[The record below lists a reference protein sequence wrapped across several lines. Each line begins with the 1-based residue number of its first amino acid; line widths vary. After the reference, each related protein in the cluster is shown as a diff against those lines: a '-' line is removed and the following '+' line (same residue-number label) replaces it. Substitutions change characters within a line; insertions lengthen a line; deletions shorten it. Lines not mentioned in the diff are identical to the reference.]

1 MKTGKFHVDV
11 RRCLRPKNLTEFSLD
26 MSVTKST
33 LDAFGRR
40 LNTISATPLKL
51 SGI

>member
-11 RRCLRPKNLTEFSLD
+11 RRCLSPKNLNEFSLD
-26 MSVTKST
+26 ISVTKST

-40 LNTISATPLKL
+40 PNTISATPLKL